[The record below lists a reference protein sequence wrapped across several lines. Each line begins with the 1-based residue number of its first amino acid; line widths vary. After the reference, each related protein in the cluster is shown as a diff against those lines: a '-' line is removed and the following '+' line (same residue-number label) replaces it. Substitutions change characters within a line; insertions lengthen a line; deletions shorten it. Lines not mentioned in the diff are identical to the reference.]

1 MASDTSFFGLN
12 RPEYIPSRELFLSEL
27 AWSLTAQGSP
37 RRIDKDFGRAGIAF
51 NDRGTRKNP
60 AIETTR
66 PKEGDDRF
74 NAFAKKIK
82 DNLRLHSEA
91 EARVV
96 ANVLLHELEAPSSA
110 KATRSVVTPL
120 TLEAALLQDRRGATG
135 KSNPANIAL
144 ILEQMF
150 ALGGGNSSVAALWAK
165 AVLKASPA
173 GLPRW
178 ASEAIAELV
187 PEPFQDSVD
196 DLVNRIETHEPS
208 GVRSPAWLSR
218 MPATPYLWF
227 SSAWTNLC
235 SYDWIDSMPRRR
247 WTDWAACVARTGIAT
262 GYMFELHLAR
272 RMLSALA
279 SSVDA
284 RQSVREAMEDAKR
297 LFTWDDRLDRSAAD
311 VGPIVNRLAAAGTE
325 CLSLLADLVEPGDWE
340 GIEAPAEYDDD
351 PDGLSNWLEESRARL
366 SARGVDIAPMVSQA
380 LGAPK
385 AGGANNTWET
395 IRYSLV
401 DRSPSGAGDLYAML
415 RSAGRYTWVEPGQEW
430 LVTIASLCS
439 AGPKTLCRLNDVQ
452 DALSSIGVEA
462 SQQTLV
468 SRLEGFGLA
477 RSSHD
482 ADDALEIV
490 AGF

>member
-27 AWSLTAQGSP
+27 AWSLTTQGSP
-37 RRIDKDFGRAGIAF
+37 RRIDKDFGPAGIAF

-66 PKEGDDRF
+66 PKEGDHRF
-74 NAFAKKIK
+74 NAFATKLK
-82 DNLRLHSEA
+82 DNLRLHSES

-196 DLVNRIETHEPS
+196 DLVNRIETHELR
-208 GVRSPAWLSR
+208 GVRRPAWLSC

-227 SSAWTNLC
+227 SSAWTRLC
-235 SYDWIDSMPRRR
+235 SDDWIDSMPRRR

-366 SARGVDIAPMVSQA
+366 SARGVDIAPIVSQA

-439 AGPKTLCRLNDVQ
+439 AGPKSLCRLNDVQ